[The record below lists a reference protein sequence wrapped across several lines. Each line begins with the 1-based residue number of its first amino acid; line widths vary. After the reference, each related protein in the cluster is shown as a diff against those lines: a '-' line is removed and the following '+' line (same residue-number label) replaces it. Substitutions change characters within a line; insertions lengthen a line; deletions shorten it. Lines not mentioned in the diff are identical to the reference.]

1 MYMFFFVRSNL
12 GSIAYMEQVEQ
23 TQVVKFEP
31 AHVKQEEALKEAR
44 SKERIEAEQVHQAL
58 IKGIN
63 PYQLQA
69 AKETQVFFAYDL
81 PGGKPDSRAINRDA
95 IKAHASVLKAILPLG
110 SLNKSTINEGLACY
124 YKTVGIKFPT
134 VTRMM
139 DQSWALKRMMTDCF
153 AIHNN
158 SPTRAR
164 LQPWLQELLQVL
176 QIQQPGGQAQ
186 VRKGDPKKNSQ
197 QEEVTAS
204 TPTTATK
211 RKLFRMGSTP
221 PSVKVRV
228 RQSSPEVQ
236 LFDAYS
242 KDDLFAESPKPPE
255 SAESEA
261 DEMVEEEDEGEEEE
275 EDEQPQI
282 LNQSVESHQC
292 FWSHEV
298 DCGVVVN
305 GTTGKSQLSFNE
317 SCSSNGFVKCHFAS
331 GKEAELKRYAIWES
345 EITYLEYQGYNK
357 TKKKPA
363 AATDIQ
369 RKPAGLVHNIDKKPA
384 GAPIKGGAVKEAAS
398 KGKDDPAKFR
408 HSEWKRRHSQA
419 FHGAISKA
427 RMQHLSNEQMLGL
440 RVKMIK
446 NAKMLFMKEHP
457 P

>member
-1 MYMFFFVRSNL
+1 
-12 GSIAYMEQVEQ
+12 MEQVEQ

-31 AHVKQEEALKEAR
+31 VRVKEEEAMKEAR
-44 SKERIEAEQVHQAL
+44 SKEKNEAEQVHQAL
-58 IKGIN
+58 IKGVN

-95 IKAHASVLKAILPLG
+95 IKANASVLKQMLPLG

-124 YKTVGIKFPT
+124 YKTVGIKYPT

-153 AIHNN
+153 SIHNN

-176 QIQQPGGQAQ
+176 QVQQPGGQAE
-186 VRKGDPKKNSQ
+186 VRKGDPKQSSQ
-197 QEEVTAS
+197 REEATAS

-228 RQSSPEVQ
+228 RQSSPELQ
-236 LFDAYS
+236 LCDVYS
-242 KDDLFAESPKPPE
+242 KDALFAESPKPPE
-255 SAESEA
+255 SPSDA
-261 DEMVEEEDEGEEEE
+261 EMVEEEEEGEEEE

-292 FWSHEV
+292 YWSHEV

-317 SCSSNGFVKCHFAS
+317 SCSANGFVQCHFAR
-331 GKEAELKRYAIWES
+331 GKEAQLERYAIWES

-363 AATDIQ
+363 AATDFQ
-369 RKPAGLVHNIDKKPA
+369 KKPAGQDHNTNKKPA
-384 GAPIKGGAVKEAAS
+384 GAPIKGGAVGEAAS
-398 KGKDDPAKFR
+398 KGKVDPAKFR
-408 HSEWKRRHSQA
+408 QSEWKRRHSQA

-427 RMQHLSNEQMLGL
+427 RMQHMSNEQMLGL

-446 NAKMLFMKEHP
+446 NAKTLFMKEHP